1 MAAGYEMKKMGSIDA
16 VLLKELSCRTFSDA
30 FGADNNPS
38 DLAMFLETAYS
49 TAQLSKELADP
60 QNAFWL
66 YEENGQP
73 AGYLMLQHDGGTCLH
88 LERIYLCSGYQGRGA
103 GKILMEKAVSTARDL
118 GCSTLQL
125 GVWQRNARAIAFYER
140 EGFRITG
147 ETTFLVGSDPQ
158 SDWIMVRPID

>member
-1 MAAGYEMKKMGSIDA
+1 
-16 VLLKELSCRTFSDA
+16 
-30 FGADNNPS
+30 
-38 DLAMFLETAYS
+38 
-49 TAQLSKELADP
+49 
-60 QNAFWL
+60 
-66 YEENGQP
+66 
-73 AGYLMLQHDGGTCLH
+73 
-88 LERIYLCSGYQGRGA
+88 
-103 GKILMEKAVSTARDL
+103 MEKAVSTARDL